1 MGSYQPQRSRSN
13 LILGD
18 EKHTTKGQGR
28 KIFNERERER
38 EREREELKK
47 KKQYLWAIDQ
57 IIKMALFKYSSR
69 IITILSTLKS
79 VSPPHTHTQ
88 IIPQCNTV
96 NKA

>member
-38 EREREELKK
+38 ERERGIEK

-79 VSPPHTHTQ
+79 VSPP
-88 IIPQCNTV
+88 P
-96 NKA
+96 K